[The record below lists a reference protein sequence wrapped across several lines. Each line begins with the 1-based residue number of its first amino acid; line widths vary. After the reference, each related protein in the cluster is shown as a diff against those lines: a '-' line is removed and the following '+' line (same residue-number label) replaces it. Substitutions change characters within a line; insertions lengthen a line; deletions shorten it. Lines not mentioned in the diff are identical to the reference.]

1 MEAINKI
8 VEEKQKE
15 QDNEKHQNK
24 MLECTIKSR

>member
-15 QDNEKHQNK
+15 KHEKHQSK
-24 MLECTIKSR
+24 MLECTTKYR